1 VRRFAHFEPG
11 EDARLFR
18 RIQNMP
24 DLDAAAIESLL
35 LDGARR
41 HGMTV
46 SAYRELLR
54 AIANRTKA
62 PFGKTLQVIE
72 NFETS
77 YPRDHQAVVEQIEQ
91 LAFLREGAA
100 RLGVSVRKFL
110 MILFGDDEGKLPA
123 RH

>member
-1 VRRFAHFEPG
+1 
-11 EDARLFR
+11 
-18 RIQNMP
+18 M
-24 DLDAAAIESLL
+24 
-35 LDGARR
+35 
-41 HGMTV
+41 
-46 SAYRELLR
+46 
-54 AIANRTKA
+54 
-62 PFGKTLQVIE
+62 IE

>member
-1 VRRFAHFEPG
+1 
-11 EDARLFR
+11 
-18 RIQNMP
+18 MP

>member
-1 VRRFAHFEPG
+1 
-11 EDARLFR
+11 
-18 RIQNMP
+18 
-24 DLDAAAIESLL
+24 
-35 LDGARR
+35 
-41 HGMTV
+41 MTV
-46 SAYRELLR
+46 TAYRDLIQ

-100 RLGVSVRKFL
+100 RLGVSVPRFL
-110 MILFGDDEGKLPA
+110 TILFDEDDGQSPA

>member
-1 VRRFAHFEPG
+1 
-11 EDARLFR
+11 
-18 RIQNMP
+18 MP
-24 DLDAAAIESLL
+24 DLDPADIESLL
-35 LDGARR
+35 LGGARR
-41 HGMTV
+41 RGMTV
-46 SAYRELLR
+46 TAYRDLIQ

-62 PFGKTLQVIE
+62 PFGKTLLVIDDL
-72 NFETS
+72 ETS